1 MNQQENFD
9 ILIVGGG
16 AAGITVAS
24 RLKKMVPGGR
34 KSTTMAIVEPS
45 STHYYQPLWTLV
57 GAGVYPRQE
66 TERKEIDLIPKGAT
80 WIQDSVTDFCPDQNY
95 IRTKAGRLIGYRFL
109 VVATGIKI
117 DWNKT
122 PGLAESVGTNGVC
135 SNYSYDTVESTWQ
148 NIRDFSGGT
157 AIFTQPLPPIK
168 CGGAPQKIMYLAD
181 SYFRKSKV
189 RAKSEVVFCSAAA
202 SIFAV
207 KKYADTLDEV
217 LKRKEITTK
226 FRHNLIELRPDHKQ
240 AVFKHLDTGQEIVMH
255 YDMIHVTPPQS
266 SPDFVKNSPL
276 ANKDGWVD
284 VDKLTLQHVR
294 YSNVFGIGDAS
305 SLPTSKT
312 GAAIRK
318 QAPVLAAN
326 LVAHM
331 AGKPMTKR
339 YDGYTSCPLVTG
351 YDSLVM
357 AEFDYDGNPAE
368 TFPIDQ
374 SKERYSMYL
383 VKKYLLPRLY
393 WFGML
398 RGRA

>member
-168 CGGAPQKIMYLAD
+168 CGGAPPEVQGP
-181 SYFRKSKV
+181 
-189 RAKSEVVFCSAAA
+189 SE
-202 SIFAV
+202 I
-207 KKYADTLDEV
+207 
-217 LKRKEITTK
+217 
-226 FRHNLIELRPDHKQ
+226 
-240 AVFKHLDTGQEIVMH
+240 
-255 YDMIHVTPPQS
+255 
-266 SPDFVKNSPL
+266 
-276 ANKDGWVD
+276 
-284 VDKLTLQHVR
+284 
-294 YSNVFGIGDAS
+294 
-305 SLPTSKT
+305 
-312 GAAIRK
+312 
-318 QAPVLAAN
+318 
-326 LVAHM
+326 
-331 AGKPMTKR
+331 
-339 YDGYTSCPLVTG
+339 
-351 YDSLVM
+351 
-357 AEFDYDGNPAE
+357 
-368 TFPIDQ
+368 
-374 SKERYSMYL
+374 
-383 VKKYLLPRLY
+383 
-393 WFGML
+393 
-398 RGRA
+398 

>member
-1 MNQQENFD
+1 
-9 ILIVGGG
+9 
-16 AAGITVAS
+16 
-24 RLKKMVPGGR
+24 
-34 KSTTMAIVEPS
+34 
-45 STHYYQPLWTLV
+45 
-57 GAGVYPRQE
+57 
-66 TERKEIDLIPKGAT
+66 
-80 WIQDSVTDFCPDQNY
+80 
-95 IRTKAGRLIGYRFL
+95 
-109 VVATGIKI
+109 
-117 DWNKT
+117 
-122 PGLAESVGTNGVC
+122 VGTNGVC

>member
-66 TERKEIDLIPKGAT
+66 TERTEIDLIPKGAT

>member
-1 MNQQENFD
+1 
-9 ILIVGGG
+9 
-16 AAGITVAS
+16 
-24 RLKKMVPGGR
+24 
-34 KSTTMAIVEPS
+34 
-45 STHYYQPLWTLV
+45 
-57 GAGVYPRQE
+57 
-66 TERKEIDLIPKGAT
+66 
-80 WIQDSVTDFCPDQNY
+80 
-95 IRTKAGRLIGYRFL
+95 
-109 VVATGIKI
+109 
-117 DWNKT
+117 
-122 PGLAESVGTNGVC
+122 
-135 SNYSYDTVESTWQ
+135 
-148 NIRDFSGGT
+148 
-157 AIFTQPLPPIK
+157 
-168 CGGAPQKIMYLAD
+168 
-181 SYFRKSKV
+181 
-189 RAKSEVVFCSAAA
+189 
-202 SIFAV
+202 V